1 MIDQYRLVLDRGS
14 GTLTLQ
20 GDTTLG
26 QGSLGAALQKLK
38 VIEGL
43 SKTQEKSTMNLYRL
57 MERVS
62 KFMDEEGK
70 QTGLGAQPNG
80 LEGSITEI

>member
-1 MIDQYRLVLDRGS
+1 MIDQYRLVLDLGS

-26 QGSLGAALQKLK
+26 QVSLGAALQKLK

-43 SKTQEKSTMNLYRL
+43 SKT
-57 MERVS
+57 
-62 KFMDEEGK
+62 
-70 QTGLGAQPNG
+70 
-80 LEGSITEI
+80 